1 MEEKLLQEAYEKS
14 KDYLYEDSSRFN
26 LLSIIE
32 KDRDEAHV
40 HSKVIYNLLSQN
52 WGKKDKETFLTLF
65 LKEIG
70 IEDEIIYNEKWEVSR
85 EKEYQLDEKKARPD
99 FVIESQHYIYIIE
112 MKIDPDDQ
120 PEQLKN
126 YKKIAEG
133 EKKRKNKKEYKL
145 FYLTLDGHNASKKS
159 TGEEENLEEN
169 QKVEYINISFK
180 EEILNWLGNCLKL
193 VEGKENKSACIN
205 QYIASINK
213 ILGEKNTK
221 IKDNIL
227 KSVEDIKTAI
237 SIYKKLNEDLQKI
250 LKNFFEELNKE
261 LEKLLKVHFK
271 KLKNKL
277 KDIEPKPIYNESY
290 IKDYYNFRLDTDVEN
305 WPGIFIILD
314 EVKSK
319 NFYFVFKIEVA
330 SKLCGSFGFIEKKD
344 NYEEEIPDFKYF
356 ERDIKKAAPNFY
368 SKCMRNINNLNLGI
382 ELEKSTNDRWFFIE
396 NSKGEIIDFK
406 DISLSNKALLSLM
419 DEETLKEEVKNIVT
433 YISNKIVKN
442 MEI

>member
-70 IEDEIIYNEKWEVSR
+70 IEDEIIYNKTWEVTR

-112 MKIDPDDQ
+112 MKIDADDQ

-159 TGEEENLEEN
+159 IGEEENLEEN
-169 QKVEYINISFK
+169 EKVEYTNISFK

-227 KSVEDIKTAI
+227 KSVEDMKNAI
-237 SIYKKLNEDLQKI
+237 SLYGKLNDKLQVTLENFMSLLKENLGKRAIYYKKY
-250 LKNFFEELNKE
+250 
-261 LEKLLKVHFK
+261 V
-271 KLKNKL
+271 
-277 KDIEPKPIYNESY
+277 
-290 IKDYYNFRLDTDVEN
+290 KDYYNYTLDKIPQDYPGLYIVLAEN
-305 WPGIFIILD
+305 
-314 EVKSK
+314 KSK
-319 NFYFVFKIEVA
+319 NSNHYRFVL
-330 SKLCGSFGFIEKKD
+330 KLELSPELTACFGFIKND
-344 NYEEEIPDFKYF
+344 D
-356 ERDIKKAAPNFY
+356 DIK
-368 SKCMRNINNLNLGI
+368 
-382 ELEKSTNDRWFFIE
+382 
-396 NSKGEIIDFK
+396 
-406 DISLSNKALLSLM
+406 
-419 DEETLKEEVKNIVT
+419 ETVPFVYFSQVK
-433 YISNKIVKN
+433 
-442 MEI
+442 

>member
-1 MEEKLLQEAYEKS
+1 
-14 KDYLYEDSSRFN
+14 
-26 LLSIIE
+26 
-32 KDRDEAHV
+32 
-40 HSKVIYNLLSQN
+40 
-52 WGKKDKETFLTLF
+52 
-65 LKEIG
+65 
-70 IEDEIIYNEKWEVSR
+70 
-85 EKEYQLDEKKARPD
+85 
-99 FVIESQHYIYIIE
+99 
-112 MKIDPDDQ
+112 MKIDAGDQ
-120 PEQLKN
+120 PEQLMRYQKFAKEQHKK
-126 YKKIAEG
+126 YKI
-133 EKKRKNKKEYKL
+133 

-159 TGEEENLEEN
+159 IGEEENLEEN

-227 KSVEDIKTAI
+227 KSVENIKTAI

-250 LKNFFEELNKE
+250 LKNFFEELNK
-261 LEKLLKVHFK
+261 

-277 KDIEPKPIYNESY
+277 KDITPKPIYNESY
-290 IKDYYNFRLDTDVEN
+290 IKDYYNFRLDTDVED
-305 WPGIFIILD
+305 WPGIFIVLD

-330 SKLCGSFGFIEKKD
+330 DKLCGSFGFIEKKD
-344 NYEEEIPDFKYF
+344 NYEEEIPEFKYF

-396 NSKGEIIDFK
+396 NSKGETIDFK
-406 DISLSNKALLSLM
+406 DISLSNKSLLSLM
-419 DEETLKEEVKNIVT
+419 DEEILKEEVKNIVT
-433 YISNKIVKN
+433 YISNEIVKN

>member
-14 KDYLYEDSSRFN
+14 KDYLYEDSLRFN

-40 HSKVIYNLLSQN
+40 HSKVIYNLLSQD

-70 IEDEIIYNEKWEVSR
+70 IEDENIYDKNWEVTR
-85 EKEYQLDEKKARPD
+85 EKAFDLDTIKGRLD
-99 FVIESQHYIYIIE
+99 FEIKSKDCIYIIE
-112 MKIDPDDQ
+112 MKIDAGDQ
-120 PEQLKN
+120 PEQLIRYQEFAKEQHKK
-126 YKKIAEG
+126 YKI
-133 EKKRKNKKEYKL
+133 

-159 TGEEENLEEN
+159 IGEEENLEEN

-193 VEGKENKSACIN
+193 VERKENKSACIN

-227 KSVEDIKTAI
+227 KSVKDIKTAI
-237 SIYKKLNEDLQKI
+237 TIYEKLNENLQKV
-250 LKNFFEELNKE
+250 LESFFEELN
-261 LEKLLKVHFK
+261 K

-277 KDIEPKPIYNESY
+277 KDITPKPIYNESY
-290 IKDYYNFRLDTDVEN
+290 IKDYYNYTLDKIPQDYPGLYIVLAEN
-305 WPGIFIILD
+305 
-314 EVKSK
+314 KSK
-319 NFYFVFKIEVA
+319 NSNHYRFVL
-330 SKLCGSFGFIEKKD
+330 KLELSPELTACFGFIKND
-344 NYEEEIPDFKYF
+344 D
-356 ERDIKKAAPNFY
+356 DIKETVPFVYFSQVKKNSSGLY
-368 SKCMRNINNLNLGI
+368 NKCIKGIKNL
-382 ELEKSTNDRWFFIE
+382 ELEDKLIE
-396 NSKGEIIDFK
+396 NNKAYWCYVKNSKSEIINFR
-406 DISLSNKALLSLM
+406 DISLSNRALLSLI
-419 DEETLKEEVKNIVT
+419 DEETLKEEVKNIAT
-433 YISNKIVKN
+433 YISNEIVKN